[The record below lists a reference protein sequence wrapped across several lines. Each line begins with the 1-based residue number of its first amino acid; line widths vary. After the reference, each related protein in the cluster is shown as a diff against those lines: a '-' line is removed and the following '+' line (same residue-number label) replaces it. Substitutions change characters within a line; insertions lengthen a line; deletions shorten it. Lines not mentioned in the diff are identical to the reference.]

1 MIRLRGLRESA
12 CAVGAVPWGR
22 GRRAGA
28 AAGGRPAGRPAC
40 AHARRWQAA
49 RSLTAVA
56 GPGGG
61 SFRLWRTEAAGAG
74 LGLAV
79 KGGKPAASVPG
90 CLSGAC
96 EGGPGV
102 AAALPAARPATGFGP
117 VVSGGAGGD
126 GSQEAASRSFHPHGG
141 GGGGEAGGA
150 ERGRLCPF
158 PRCARLCAFSRC
170 PCVTAR
176 GKRQR
181 PADGKAVRVG
191 KMSSLDWGNVFYK
204 TEKSQ

>member
-1 MIRLRGLRESA
+1 MRRTLDTAARPEGERLRSRGSPVGTRKA
-12 CAVGAVPWGR
+12 CGSG
-22 GRRAGA
+22 
-28 AAGGRPAGRPAC
+28 GGRPAGRPC
-40 AHARRWQAA
+40 AHARRWLAA
-49 RSLTAVA
+49 RPSSAVA

-61 SFRLWRTEAAGAG
+61 SVRLWRPEAAGAG

-117 VVSGGAGGD
+117 AVSGGAGGD
-126 GSQEAASRSFHPHGG
+126 GSQEEAPRSFHPHGG
-141 GGGGEAGGA
+141 
-150 ERGRLCPF
+150 RGVCWRRKGQVVP
-158 PRCARLCAFSRC
+158 AFSRC
-170 PCVTAR
+170 PCVTGKR
-176 GKRQR
+176 RKRQR
-181 PADGKAVRVG
+181 PADGKAVCVG
-191 KMSSLDWGNVFYK
+191 KMSSLEWGNVFYK

>member
-141 GGGGEAGGA
+141 GGRLLAQKGAGCAPSPGA
-150 ERGRLCPF
+150 PG
-158 PRCARLCAFSRC
+158 CAPS
-170 PCVTAR
+170 
-176 GKRQR
+176 
-181 PADGKAVRVG
+181 PAAPA
-191 KMSSLDWGNVFYK
+191 
-204 TEKSQ
+204 